1 MCDFHDIPMR
11 WPGQLVRKGGLF
23 NESQKG
29 QVMCISWWRWAT
41 FLAGSSLSS
50 NLGSLLLYGLIW
62 CTLVDFWLQVILL
75 VTLNLMQTSWLLLS
89 EINSALEKVFRPR
102 RTRRKPHRVL
112 CTWGMKFVE
121 LASKRQ
127 NLENFN
133 QALSSPDSAQIS
145 FFFFFNCSSW
155 IFNQSSN
162 SFKYLDTWLLG
173 DQGSDWSTIPD
184 SVETNSCAC
193 L

>member
-1 MCDFHDIPMR
+1 MR
-11 WPGQLVRKGGLF
+11 WPGQLVREGGLL

-50 NLGSLLLYGLIW
+50 NLGSLLLHGLIW
-62 CTLVDFWLQVILL
+62 CTLVDFGLQVILL

-102 RTRRKPHRVL
+102 RTRSKAPLCAVHLGNEICGMGIKKAKFRK
-112 CTWGMKFVE
+112 F
-121 LASKRQ
+121 Q
-127 NLENFN
+127 
-133 QALSSPDSAQIS
+133 SSPLFLRFCSALLS
-145 FFFFFNCSSW
+145 FKKNCSSW

-162 SFKYLDTWLLG
+162 SYK
-173 DQGSDWSTIPD
+173 
-184 SVETNSCAC
+184 
-193 L
+193 